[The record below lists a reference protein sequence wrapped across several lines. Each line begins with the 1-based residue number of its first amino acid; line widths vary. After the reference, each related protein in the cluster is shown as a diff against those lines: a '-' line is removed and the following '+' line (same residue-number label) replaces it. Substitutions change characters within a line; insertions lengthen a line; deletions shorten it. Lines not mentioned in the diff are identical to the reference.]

1 MKKKIE
7 NAEATKKQV
16 APTYPVSGMQ
26 FYAVIYLYD
35 GTVHAWP
42 GKDKED
48 CQHKID
54 EILKKPKWGPR
65 VRGYST
71 MKRNLDHYKDGMFL

>member
-7 NAEATKKQV
+7 PTAKSKEK
-16 APTYPVSGMQ
+16 PTYPVSGMQ
-26 FYAVIYLYD
+26 FYAVVYLYD

-42 GKDKED
+42 GKDKPD
-48 CQHKID
+48 CQSKIND
-54 EILKKPKWGPR
+54 MLASKKWGPMI
-65 VRGYST
+65 RGYST